1 MGPVSSVAQSGLKV
15 ESMRLAVSANNVAN
29 TLTNGFT
36 PSTVVASEAAGGG
49 VTGEVFK
56 PRDLAADARTD
67 GLAMAAASKTDL
79 VSEVVTQS
87 MSSAAFRAN
96 LASLKTDQENF
107 DALISIRR

>member
-1 MGPVSSVAQSGLKV
+1 M
-15 ESMRLAVSANNVAN
+15 
-29 TLTNGFT
+29 T
-36 PSTVVASEAAGGG
+36 PCAAL
-49 VTGEVFK
+49 E
-56 PRDLAADARTD
+56 AADARAD
-67 GLAMAAASKTDL
+67 GLAIAAASKTDL